1 MFMLEFGI
9 AFIIIYLLIVIFL
22 MIVPG
27 WLIIAKSGQPG
38 VAIIVPIWNIIAL
51 LQAAGKPWW
60 WLFLFC
66 IPLVNIVFM
75 IMMLHGLSVNFGKGA
90 GFTVGLILLTIIF
103 WPILGYGGKYVGKKK
118 EEVPQA

>member
-1 MFMLEFGI
+1 MLEFGI